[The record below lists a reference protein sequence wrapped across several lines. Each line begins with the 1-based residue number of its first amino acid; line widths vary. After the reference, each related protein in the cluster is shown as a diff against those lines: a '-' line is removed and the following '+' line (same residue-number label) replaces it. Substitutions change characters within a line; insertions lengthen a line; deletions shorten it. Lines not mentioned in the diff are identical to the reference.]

1 MAKIQLC
8 RNGCGGYIVVQEDP
22 QSGKW
27 KPWDC
32 DDVGNP
38 IDLHNC
44 PNNPYYS
51 SQGGGGAT
59 KTVKR
64 TPYVQ
69 STSTTT
75 STTAGGSTL
84 DTKRI
89 LQTLVELTKEIRELK
104 DIVQSRTIIDTNKY
118 EGLNN
123 QLYNALAKYI
133 NEGSFGTATKLLE
146 PKDRQA
152 IINDNAP
159 LIKHSDKVDEYERTK
174 QFVQDDH
181 KNEEDENNTGGVE
194 D

>member
-1 MAKIQLC
+1 MPKIQEC
-8 RNGCGGYIVVQEDP
+8 RNGCGRYIVVQEDP

-27 KPWDC
+27 KPYDC

-51 SQGGGGAT
+51 GGSGGGGGA

-69 STSTTT
+69 SSTS
-75 STTAGGSTL
+75 SSTAGGSTL

-104 DIVQSRTIIDTNKY
+104 DIFQSRTIIDTNKY

-133 NEGSFGTATKLLE
+133 NEGSIGTASKLLDT
-146 PKDRQA
+146 KQRQS
-152 IINDNAP
+152 IIDDAP

-174 QFVQDDH
+174 QFVQED
-181 KNEEDENNTGGVE
+181 ERREDENNTGGVE